1 MQPHDLDVVS
11 LSFGIA
17 FASLGVSFLLSPLGV
32 LDLPWQWVGPVLIL
46 ALGGL
51 LLASAVRSLRRS
63 ADADEPDELPWS

>member
-32 LDLPWQWVGPVLIL
+32 LDLPWQWVGPALIL
-46 ALGGL
+46 ALGGML
-51 LLASAVRSLRRS
+51 LTSAVRTLRRR
-63 ADADEPDELPWS
+63 ADEPDELPEP